1 MPNFLADYAEELQR
15 IGDAAFAQQNPH
27 PVLIV
32 TGVVGS
38 LGEQTTLNKTLV
50 TAPSTMTVQTL
61 MGLIGRVFPVAKG
74 KFTTPGP
81 VCIGRTPDNDI
92 TIAESSI
99 SARHC
104 FLRVLA
110 GEMQLSDAG
119 STNGT
124 LVNEERIPPKKSQRI
139 VEGDVLTLGRFT
151 LAFHTPR
158 GFIKHLKE
166 RKAG

>member
-1 MPNFLADYAEELQR
+1 VPTFLAEYAEELQR
-15 IGDAAFAQQNPH
+15 IGDPAFAQQNPH

-32 TGVVGS
+32 TGVVGG
-38 LGEQTTLNKTLV
+38 LGEQTALNKTLV

-74 KFTTPGP
+74 KYTTPGP

-104 FLRVLA
+104 FLRVVA
-110 GEMQLSDAG
+110 AEMTLTDAG

-124 LVNEERIPPKKSQRI
+124 LINDVRVPPKTSKRV